1 MNKVLQIAREIG
13 KQPVLSF
20 GNSSGDYS
28 MHMYTISNNPYK
40 SAAFMLIADDEQ
52 RDYGNEK
59 KVQPL
64 KEKWEESGFH
74 VISMKNDF
82 RTIYGDEV
90 VKTGSFRW
98 AEELADD
105 RVAWENSPAWV
116 GELDAAQ
123 DAEQLFIVAG
133 VGQTTATV
141 SMHEKDENGVWKQI
155 MTTPGFI
162 GKNGLGKEAE
172 GDGKTPI
179 GTFSFN
185 CAFGIAEDPG
195 CAIEYHQVN
204 EDDYWSGDQH
214 KGFHYNEMVS
224 IKDLPDLNTED
235 SEHLVDYPYQYQYCL
250 NISYNEKGKAGLG
263 SAIFLH
269 CFGPLKPYTGGCVAI
284 PKDQMLTVMQN
295 VRPDC
300 VVVIDSLENISPE
313 TWNDWG
319 LGTTAGPRIE
329 YGESALF
336 SEEDMDEAIALIR
349 EEFDDWEGCELHSI
363 RYAGDDCCS
372 EENLEWLNCLRDGD
386 ELTECIEF
394 LSNFRSPVE
403 GGGAWE
409 PDTEY
414 TGWQWWLGR
423 EDGGD
428 WELLSWGF

>member
-1 MNKVLQIAREIG
+1 
-13 KQPVLSF
+13 
-20 GNSSGDYS
+20 
-28 MHMYTISNNPYK
+28 
-40 SAAFMLIADDEQ
+40 
-52 RDYGNEK
+52 
-59 KVQPL
+59 
-64 KEKWEESGFH
+64 
-74 VISMKNDF
+74 
-82 RTIYGDEV
+82 
-90 VKTGSFRW
+90 
-98 AEELADD
+98 
-105 RVAWENSPAWV
+105 
-116 GELDAAQ
+116 
-123 DAEQLFIVAG
+123 
-133 VGQTTATV
+133 
-141 SMHEKDENGVWKQI
+141 MHEKDENGVWKQI

-319 LGTTAGPRIE
+319 LGTAAGPRIE

-394 LSNFRSPVE
+394 LSDFRSPVE